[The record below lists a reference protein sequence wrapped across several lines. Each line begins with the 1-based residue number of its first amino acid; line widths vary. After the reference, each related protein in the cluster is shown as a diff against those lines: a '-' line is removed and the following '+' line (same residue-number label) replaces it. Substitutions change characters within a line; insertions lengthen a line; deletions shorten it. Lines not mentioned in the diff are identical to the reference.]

1 MNSHSLMMKM
11 WQYLGV
17 LVVLFELGCNP
28 FDQEQ
33 RTAQAFIEQIDTLSA
48 ENMEKNTQQLELREI
63 KPYDN
68 YVYRYPLSDPFRVRG
83 FVAEAV
89 AEESVSL
96 EQDTLPPCTSSAC
109 RPPSDHPQSMLENY
123 NLESLKFVG
132 VLQNNPRT
140 VALIEVPNYGVV
152 NVRIGDYLG
161 RNNGKIVNIRRD
173 TIVLQEKVWKNGLW
187 ENKQTLLKMKR

>member
-1 MNSHSLMMKM
+1 MNSRGLMMRI
-11 WQYLGV
+11 WQYFGI
-17 LVVLFELGCNP
+17 LVVFLELGCNP
-28 FDQEQ
+28 FEQEQ
-33 RTAQAFIEQIDTLSA
+33 RAAQAFIEQTDALSNK
-48 ENMEKNTQQLELREI
+48 NMEKNARQLELREI

-83 FVAEAV
+83 FVSEV
-89 AEESVSL
+89 VIEEPVNS
-96 EQDTLPPCTSSAC
+96 EQDTPQACTPPAC
-109 RPPSDHPQSMLENY
+109 RPPVDRPRSMLENY
-123 NLESLKFVG
+123 SLESLTFVG

-173 TIVLQEKVWKNGLW
+173 TIILQEKVWKNGLW